1 MACMRQLD
9 QVVPRDQEMPV
20 EIEFAV
26 RFGIP
31 SEKILEIALNREADL
46 IILGLRRPSLVGTVS
61 HTPWTTA
68 YEVVCGAGC
77 PVLTVRQ

>member
-9 QVVPRDQEMPV
+9 QLVPRDQGMPV

-46 IILGLRRPSLVGTVS
+46 IILSLRRPSLVHTVS
-61 HTPWTTA
+61 RMPWATA
-68 YEVVCGAGC
+68 YDVACGAGC